1 MQLIYYSAFI
11 KLFAITFSSSVDNNS
26 NKKFNLY
33 LKKHKHINL
42 AHNGVYPVAI
52 SVIVFILD
60 THFLQLLHKYLPS
73 YALLRVCQTNVKTE
87 TIFEILHYL
96 VYYFQHLR
104 TLINQVHLATKFS
117 RSNATRFF
125 LVRNVGTSTVAFT
138 LHMCDFV
145 HLLSSANNAFKKYNI
160 F

>member
-11 KLFAITFSSSVDNNS
+11 KLFAITFVPTTSSSVDNNS

-60 THFLQLLHKYLPS
+60 THFL
-73 YALLRVCQTNVKTE
+73 
-87 TIFEILHYL
+87 
-96 VYYFQHLR
+96 
-104 TLINQVHLATKFS
+104 
-117 RSNATRFF
+117 
-125 LVRNVGTSTVAFT
+125 
-138 LHMCDFV
+138 
-145 HLLSSANNAFKKYNI
+145 
-160 F
+160 